1 MPFNG
6 TTTGIIVAATLSSI
20 LGIWAKLRL
29 VNKKEV
35 FDSKGKA
42 LFQYTA
48 DCEKWQ
54 TTCAD
59 RTCQKIGELKSSQ
72 GAVWNELKDMNEKY
86 HDISEAIVRIE
97 ERNQTMSDSISRIEK
112 RSLQSHLDKRQAE
125 ITADFNAAKERDE
138 GRNQTMSDSI
148 SRIEK
153 RVSGERKET

>member
-112 RSLQSHLDKRQAE
+112 R
-125 ITADFNAAKERDE
+125 
-138 GRNQTMSDSI
+138 
-148 SRIEK
+148 
-153 RVSGERKET
+153 VSGERKET